1 MCLEGDGEIN
11 KDDDFFYGD
20 VVSFNPNECIEN
32 VLSDVCFRFNTAQR
46 EWNADKNNWIGQ
58 FRYDEITSDDYD
70 YSNGEDSF
78 NAEEKELNTDE
89 SCDTIRPE
97 GYYYKAHYRIPL
109 RGIGGVK
116 QSSHHSIIVES
127 SACTVVNSKVFVQV
141 NT

>member
-70 YSNGEDSF
+70 YYHPKPRQKPVLVKKEKVVYSSNNANDSDSPF
-78 NAEEKELNTDE
+78 AVLAKL
-89 SCDTIRPE
+89 
-97 GYYYKAHYRIPL
+97 K
-109 RGIGGVK
+109 K
-116 QSSHHSIIVES
+116 
-127 SACTVVNSKVFVQV
+127 
-141 NT
+141 